1 MSRITRLEWR
11 YDQEGNTTAI
21 VAVVKIIIINVAVV
35 VDISIVT
42 IIIIIIIII
51 NLSFYDL
58 AVIIAT
64 SELLIGSS
72 VIIIAEKYV
81 LAITTITALGTRTNI
96 FKIHHLIVIV
106 IVIIARAIISATL
119 PTIADVII
127 VK

>member
-1 MSRITRLEWR
+1 LSRITRLEWR

-42 IIIIIIIII
+42 IIIIIIIK
-51 NLSFYDL
+51 LSFYDL

>member
-1 MSRITRLEWR
+1 LSRITRLEWR

-21 VAVVKIIIINVAVV
+21 VAVVKIIIINVAV

-81 LAITTITALGTRTNI
+81 LAITTITALGTRSNI
-96 FKIHHLIVIV
+96 FQIHHLIV

>member
-42 IIIIIIIII
+42 IIIIIIIK
-51 NLSFYDL
+51 LSFYDL